1 MSLPMQPTRI
11 FIVRLLLLVAAL
23 VHPIAAAAANKK
35 VLVLVDDQAT
45 EKTHSTLLN
54 TIKQTGYDITVS
66 LATSDDVKLQDVETW
81 LFDKLVVL
89 GGQSSTYFDCF
100 FTR

>member
-23 VHPIAAAAANKK
+23 IHPIAAANKK

-54 TIKQTGYDITVS
+54 TIKQKGYDITVS